1 MHLSRIDLN
10 LLRVFDMVL
19 RDRSVTA
26 AARHPSWPDVPT
38 MAEAGAPGIEVALW
52 TGFHA
57 PSSTPPAIV
66 ARLHGVASRVIRL
79 PDSVERLA
87 GLGVDTVGNTPAE
100 FRKIIEADIARWSAV
115 AKAANIRAD

>member
-1 MHLSRIDLN
+1 VRALA
-10 LLRVFDMVL
+10 
-19 RDRSVTA
+19 VTS

-38 MAEAGAPGIEVALW
+38 MAEAGAQGIEVTLW

-57 PSSTPPAIV
+57 PMKTPPAV
-66 ARLHGVASRVIRL
+66 VRKLHAEMSRVIRF

-87 GLGVDTVGNTPAE
+87 GMAIDPAGNTPEE
-100 FRKIIEADIARWSAV
+100 FRRVIIADLEKWSAV